1 MHAEIPHHCINASQ
15 YQNDFFLAVLQEFAY
30 RHDMQYFETSCYDG
44 TNVELVVMT
53 MVARLMP
60 EDSEQPDTST
70 THQHKQKTSSACCIT

>member
-1 MHAEIPHHCINASQ
+1 VINDH
-15 YQNDFFLAVLQEFAY
+15 YVFLQEFAY

-60 EDSEQPDTST
+60 EETEQSGKEDTSGST
-70 THQHKQKTSSACCIT
+70 TQEHKQKKETASSCCIT

>member
-1 MHAEIPHHCINASQ
+1 M
-15 YQNDFFLAVLQEFAY
+15 QEFAY

-60 EDSEQPDTST
+60 EEDSEAKQPGKEDTTST
-70 THQHKQKTSSACCIT
+70 SHEHKQKSENSLSCCIT

>member
-1 MHAEIPHHCINASQ
+1 MP
-15 YQNDFFLAVLQEFAY
+15 FLQEFAY

-60 EDSEQPDTST
+60 EEDSEAKQPGKEDTST
-70 THQHKQKTSSACCIT
+70 SHEHKQKSETSLSCCIT